1 MRSHEPHNK
10 LNVFLYSNQY
20 IGLLEREAGE
30 ELGLVVMV
38 LVQEAMVLVQ
48 EAMVP
53 VQEAMAQYQE
63 VMVQGLVD
71 MELDVEA
78 MEARLETE
86 ALVLVLGELERLE
99 LALEVSGEEE
109 APVE

>member
-1 MRSHEPHNK
+1 M
-10 LNVFLYSNQY
+10 VFLYSNQY

-38 LVQEAMVLVQ
+38 LVQEAMVLVLEAMVLVQ